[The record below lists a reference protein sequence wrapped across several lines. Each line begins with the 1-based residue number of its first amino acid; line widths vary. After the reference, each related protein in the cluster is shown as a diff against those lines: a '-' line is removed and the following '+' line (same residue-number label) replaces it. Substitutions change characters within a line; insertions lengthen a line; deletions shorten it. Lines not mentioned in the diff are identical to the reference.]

1 MTLKDSIR
9 FHRWATE
16 RTWEACAPLEPQDFT
31 KDLGSSFPSVRD
43 TLVHC
48 LMADHA
54 WLHRV
59 QNKAFKRADLTHF
72 PDLEVLRTA
81 WQHVLTEWEEIIAT
95 TAPDSRIQY
104 KTFDGSSFENT
115 FEDIVRH
122 FVNHGSYH
130 RGQIAMML
138 RLLGHVPAATDWI
151 IFARTHP
158 SVTK

>member
-1 MTLKDSIR
+1 MTLKDSIG

-59 QNKAFKRADLTHF
+59 QGKVFTRPDPINF
-72 PDLEVLRTA
+72 PDLEVLQTA
-81 WQHVLTEWEEIIAT
+81 WQPVLGQWEELIAT
-95 TAPDSRIQY
+95 TAPDSSIAYQ
-104 KTFDGSSFENT
+104 TFDGAPFTST
-115 FEDIVRH
+115 FEEIVRH

-138 RLLGHVPAATDWI
+138 RLLGHAPAATDWI
-151 IFARTHP
+151 VFTRASAQP
-158 SVTK
+158 K